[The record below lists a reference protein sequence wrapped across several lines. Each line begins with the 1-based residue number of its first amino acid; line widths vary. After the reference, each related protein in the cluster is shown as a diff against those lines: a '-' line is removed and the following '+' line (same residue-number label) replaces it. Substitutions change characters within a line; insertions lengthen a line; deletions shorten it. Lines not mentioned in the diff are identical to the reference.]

1 MITTTAAAAWV
12 RRGDGVGRRREGGG
26 VYIYFFFSFS
36 YPAHPVDGPGTSR
49 YARNENILL
58 KSTLRAGDHND
69 AIY

>member
-1 MITTTAAAAWV
+1 MSAAR
-12 RRGDGVGRRREGGG
+12 RRGWATARGRRG
-26 VYIYFFFSFS
+26 VYLFFFSFS

-49 YARNENILL
+49 FARNENILL